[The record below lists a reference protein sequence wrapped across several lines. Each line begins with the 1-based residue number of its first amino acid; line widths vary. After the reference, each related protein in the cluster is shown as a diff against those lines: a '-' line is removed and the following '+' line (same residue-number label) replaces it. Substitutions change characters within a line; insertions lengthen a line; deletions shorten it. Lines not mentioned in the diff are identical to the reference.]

1 MELIRQFANL
11 SQMTPSELGEAAR
24 LILQNIQ
31 VEWLAPLL
39 TQRYEQPHGEHA
51 ARQYSQVFGQRL
63 DGALRDIEIG
73 FIGGRNMSGSQERNV
88 QGNAF
93 ELLKAIEQA
102 TQNSAVPVA
111 LEQFGNLQM
120 TEEEAKAAF
129 LYLKGK
135 GLIDA
140 NFKIFYAARISA
152 AGLDAIR
159 EAESTPEKSPI
170 AFPAITHNYYMNIH
184 SMTGSNVQQGTTNS
198 SITATQIIT
207 TEQLAEVLN
216 LVEQLDRALPTLPGP
231 LQEQTRKVLAE
242 LRGVATVPAPDAS
255 RLRRGLESLK
265 HIMEHAAGHLI
276 AAGAL
281 TFIEQLLARLPH

>member
-1 MELIRQFANL
+1 
-11 SQMTPSELGEAAR
+11 MTPSELGESAR
-24 LILQNIQ
+24 LLLQNLH

-51 ARQYSQVFGQRL
+51 AGQYSQVFGQRL

-111 LEQFGNLQM
+111 LEQFGSLQM

-159 EAESTPEKSPI
+159 EAECTPEKSPI

-198 SITATQIIT
+198 SITATQTIT

>member
-1 MELIRQFANL
+1 
-11 SQMTPSELGEAAR
+11 MTPSELGESAR
-24 LILQNIQ
+24 LLLQNLH

-51 ARQYSQVFGQRL
+51 AGQYSQVFGQRL

-73 FIGGRNMSGSQERNV
+73 FIGGRNMSGSQERNT

-111 LEQFGNLQM
+111 LEQFGSLQM

-159 EAESTPEKSPI
+159 EAECTPEKSPI

-198 SITATQIIT
+198 SITATQTIT

>member
-1 MELIRQFANL
+1 MELIRKFANR

-24 LILQNIQ
+24 LLLQNLH

-51 ARQYSQVFGQRL
+51 AGQYSQVFGQRL

-73 FIGGRNMSGSQERNV
+73 FIGGRNMSGSQERNT

-111 LEQFGNLQM
+111 LEQFGSLQM

-159 EAESTPEKSPI
+159 EAECTPEKSPI

-198 SITATQIIT
+198 SITATQR
-207 TEQLAEVLN
+207 LN
-216 LVEQLDRALPTLPGP
+216 LNRNSCIKYA
-231 LQEQTRKVLAE
+231 
-242 LRGVATVPAPDAS
+242 
-255 RLRRGLESLK
+255 
-265 HIMEHAAGHLI
+265 
-276 AAGAL
+276 
-281 TFIEQLLARLPH
+281 